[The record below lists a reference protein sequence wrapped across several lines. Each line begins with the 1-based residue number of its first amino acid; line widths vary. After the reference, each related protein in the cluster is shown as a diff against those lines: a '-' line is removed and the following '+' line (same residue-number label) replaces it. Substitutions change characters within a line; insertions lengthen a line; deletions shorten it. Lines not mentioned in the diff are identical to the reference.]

1 MYRRL
6 AAPRIRVVL
15 IAVIVSAGMAVSA
28 FAKMPPRSAYAQQAT
43 IDALTTKTN
52 QLQAEIDANTQK
64 VAELSATA
72 NTLQSKLDQLAI
84 EINLANQEIQ
94 LTETSIAALQQKLI
108 ETQTE
113 LERQRELL
121 KTSMRALYKKGGAST
136 VELLVASDSF
146 SDFMDSQEY
155 LERLKAGIQ
164 DSTKKVIE
172 LKQQIT
178 DQKLQQQALLE
189 KQQQQRTVLAEKQ
202 REQQVLLD
210 QTKGQETAY
219 QALVDDLRKQR
230 DAAEAELREFLSRQ
244 TFVSMGRILRGQM
257 LGQMGSTGYSTGP
270 HVHFTVVVNGEYTNP
285 RPYLESGQFGWP
297 APESSWSSVSQEFGC
312 VAPADW
318 YVTKC
323 GGNRSFHT
331 GLDIAGWYSEPIV
344 AAADGDIIFRG
355 CRAGLG
361 YVVII
366 NHGNGI
372 QTYYPHMT
380 TPSGQTTGYCSE

>member
-1 MYRRL
+1 MHIRL
-6 AAPRIRVVL
+6 AATRTK
-15 IAVIVSAGMAVSA
+15 VILVSIIVMLGFSVSALVRQTVPTAQ
-28 FAKMPPRSAYAQQAT
+28 AQQST

-52 QLQAEIDANTQK
+52 QLQADIDANTQK
-64 VAELSATA
+64 VAELAATA

-84 EINLANQEIQ
+84 EINLATQEIQ
-94 LTETSIAALQQKLI
+94 LTTANIQVLQQKLE
-108 ETQTE
+108 ETQAE

-146 SDFMDSQEY
+146 SDFINNQEY
-155 LERLKAGIQ
+155 LERLKSGIQ

-178 DQKLQQQALLE
+178 DQKLQQQALLQ
-189 KQQQQRTVLAEKQ
+189 KQELQRNVLSEKQ
-202 REQQVLLD
+202 REQQILLD
-210 QTKGQETAY
+210 QTKGQEAAY
-219 QALVDDLRKQR
+219 QSLVDDLRKQR

-244 TFVSMGRILRGQM
+244 TFVSQGRILRGQM

-270 HVHFTVVVNGEYTNP
+270 HVHFTVVVNGEYVNP

-297 APESSWSSVSQEFGC
+297 APDSSWSSVSQEFGC
-312 VAPADW
+312 VAPSDW
-318 YVTKC
+318 YLTKC

-344 AAADGDIIFRG
+344 AAGDGDIVFRG

-366 NHGNGI
+366 NHGNGV